1 MLQLCDALMQKNFKE
16 SRFSFKEKLLY
27 DLDLWQAFRIFNQ
40 YAYKQEKDIRLNLDS
55 IKEMH
60 IIFRRK
66 IKLFGILF

>member
-40 YAYKQEKDIRLNLDS
+40 YA
-55 IKEMH
+55 
-60 IIFRRK
+60 
-66 IKLFGILF
+66 